1 MKPKA
6 FYVIIVMLRGTL
18 MRLPGLFIIL
28 GLALSSGAAAA
39 QPASWSRYNV
49 PETGVAVDLPS
60 SIFSEDAG
68 RSPSGYGRRFLT
80 SDGRADLTVQSIP
93 NVAGDSPAVFL
104 AKKNPPPNIVYKR
117 VTPRFFVVSSFR
129 KGKIWYNRCNF
140 SGRFVNC
147 VLINYPAREKRQWDS
162 VVTRI
167 SNTLTSDGG

>member
-1 MKPKA
+1 MN
-6 FYVIIVMLRGTL
+6 Y
-18 MRLPGLFIIL
+18 PGNRRQLL
-28 GLALSSGAAAA
+28 GCALWCVNVVDSGGRKECAC
-39 QPASWSRYNV
+39 PEPGCENSKSCSR
-49 PETGVAVDLPS
+49 E
-60 SIFSEDAG
+60 EDARSG
-68 RSPSGYGRRFLT
+68 RPPSGYGRRFLT

-117 VTPRFFVVSSFR
+117 VTPRFFAVSSFD

-147 VLINYPAREKRQWDS
+147 VLINYPVGEKRQWDS

-167 SNTLTSDGG
+167 SNTLASNGG